1 MNTIVRCLAALAATL
16 ALASGPAMAT
26 PAEDVA
32 RLQQGWA
39 HIKYETPAAG
49 QEAQFERLRA
59 EAEQIA
65 ARNPGSAE
73 TLIWYA
79 IIESTYAGAK
89 GGMGALKYVKS
100 AKASLERALAIEPDA
115 LGGSAYTSLGSL
127 YYQVPG
133 WPIGF
138 GNDAKAQEYLK
149 KGLAVNP
156 DGIDA
161 NFFYG
166 DYLLRKGDAVDA
178 ERYLRKA
185 LQAAPRAGRKL
196 ADDGRRAEIAQLLEK
211 IAAGRK

>member
-1 MNTIVRCLAALAATL
+1 MSMIVRFLAALAASLVL
-16 ALASGPAMAT
+16 AAGPAMAAPT
-26 PAEDVA
+26 EDVA
-32 RLQQGWA
+32 RLQQSWA
-39 HIKYETPAAG
+39 HIKYEVPPAA
-49 QEAQFERLRA
+49 QEAQFERLLG
-59 EAEQIA
+59 EAEQA
-65 ARNPGSAE
+65 AQRNPGNAD
-73 TLIWYA
+73 TLIWYG

-89 GGMGALKYVKS
+89 GGIGALKYVKN
-100 AKASLERALAIEPDA
+100 AKATLERALAIEPGA
-115 LGGSAYTSLGSL
+115 LAGSAYTSLGSL

-138 GNDAKAQEYLK
+138 GNDARAEEYLK

-156 DGIDA
+156 DGIDS

-166 DYLLRKGDAVDA
+166 DYLMRKGDAVNA

-211 IAAGRK
+211 IAGGRK

>member
-1 MNTIVRCLAALAATL
+1 MSTIVRFLAALAATL
-16 ALASGPAMAT
+16 VLAAGPALAA

-32 RLQQGWA
+32 RLQQSWA
-39 HIKYETPAAG
+39 HIKYETPPAA

-89 GGMGALKYVKS
+89 GGIGALKYVKN
-100 AKASLERALAIEPDA
+100 AKATLERALSIEPGA

-138 GNDAKAQEYLK
+138 GNDARAEEYLK

-156 DGIDA
+156 DGIDS

-166 DYLLRKGDAVDA
+166 DYLLRKGDAVNA